1 MPFEEYLAAVAA
13 APAPLFEAELT
24 AQFQGT
30 ENIPRESA
38 EDLEETATGHSVR
51 ERTGVMSHLFLVLY
65 LAVRHFVRGLSVFF
79 SGPG

>member
-13 APAPLFEAELT
+13 APAPLFGAELT